1 MKYSTVSLK
10 HDLRYGGCSLFK
22 RGCLSPG
29 YAKVSYLS
37 PVFVLVGGVYFPV
50 IVVSVPET
58 ATAEGAHC
66 MGWGMFF
73 KVLRKEMSAMR

>member
-1 MKYSTVSLK
+1 MEYSTVSPN
-10 HDLRYGGCSLFK
+10 HDFRYGGCSLFS

-29 YAKVSYLS
+29 YPKISYSS

-58 ATAEGAHC
+58 ATAEDAHC
-66 MGWGMFF
+66 MGWNMFF
-73 KVLRKEMSAMR
+73 KVLRKEMSAML